1 MAAIRGLGCDFGAS
15 VYLRQA
21 FQWYCTP
28 QGTSRISWIFN
39 WRSVSFSP
47 LLSSVQ
53 HTHGTN
59 LRWPLGVPP
68 ATAVPRFHASTS
80 VALGCHF
87 HVSTAHCRVASV
99 ASTMVSLGVEFSKDP
114 VSIRGFEVV
123 AWIFS
128 IGTLGNHQL
137 GLFYYQYM
145 EEPTATSFPHFHVFT
160 SVAFGCHFHV
170 STLHQE
176 VASASTFRIGIW
188 HLRPHF
194 HVSTRPPV

>member
-1 MAAIRGLGCDFGAS
+1 MYIYIYIYVC
-15 VYLRQA
+15 VYI
-21 FQWYCTP
+21 YIYVYICVYICIYICIYIYIYIYVYTYMYICTC
-28 QGTSRISWIFN
+28 I
-39 WRSVSFSP
+39 
-47 LLSSVQ
+47 
-53 HTHGTN
+53 
-59 LRWPLGVPP
+59 WPLGVPP
-68 ATAVPRFHASTS
+68 ATAVPRFHAFAS

-114 VSIRGFEVV
+114 ISIRGFEVV

-176 VASASTFRIGIW
+176 VASASTSRIGVW

-194 HVSTRPPV
+194 HFSTRPPG